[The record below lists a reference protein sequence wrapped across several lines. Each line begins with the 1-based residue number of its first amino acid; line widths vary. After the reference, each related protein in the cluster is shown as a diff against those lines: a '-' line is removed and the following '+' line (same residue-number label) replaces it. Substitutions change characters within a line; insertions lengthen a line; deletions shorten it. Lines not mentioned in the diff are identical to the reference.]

1 MPVNLSFT
9 REMLI
14 ESAFKLVRAEGIEK
28 LSARKLAK
36 KLNCSTQPLY
46 SNFKSMKKLDMEL
59 RKMAA
64 DVQST
69 YQTIPRTGQTFLD
82 MGLGYILFASK
93 EKNLFRFL
101 YGENNRGKSDGY
113 GKTLRKIAFEEA
125 LQRMKNEPILE
136 GLGEQQR
143 ENVLTKMW
151 IFVHGIA
158 FLSINNAFSKGNDE
172 YIEKILRETELSIIE
187 GEKAKHVRV

>member
-1 MPVNLSFT
+1 MPVNHSFT
-9 REMLI
+9 RDMLI

-28 LSARKLAK
+28 LSARTLAK

-64 DVQST
+64 GVQAA
-69 YQTIPRTGQTFLD
+69 YQTKSRTGQVLLD
-82 MGLGYILFASK
+82 MGLGYILFARK

-101 YGENNRGKSDGY
+101 YGENNRGKNGGY
-113 GKTLRKIAFEEA
+113 GKTLRKLAFEHA
-125 LQRMKNEPILE
+125 LQRMKNESILE
-136 GLGEQQR
+136 GLSEQQR
-143 ENVLTKMW
+143 ESVLTKMW

-172 YIEKILRETELSIIE
+172 YIEEILRETQLSIIE
-187 GEKAKHVRV
+187 GERSKNVRV